1 MVMYYKG
8 CHIGYRP
15 FYNSVIC
22 MYKMAFVKLLL
33 GTRILLLL
41 LFFFFFNTPLVCF
54 RITYF
59 QFARDL
65 TIR

>member
-41 LFFFFFNTPLVCF
+41 LFFFFLILRWYVFVLRIFNSPE
-54 RITYF
+54 I
-59 QFARDL
+59 
-65 TIR
+65 

>member
-41 LFFFFFNTPLVCF
+41 LFFLFLILRWYVFVLRIFNSPE
-54 RITYF
+54 I
-59 QFARDL
+59 
-65 TIR
+65 

>member
-33 GTRILLLL
+33 GTRILLSL
-41 LFFFFFNTPLVCF
+41 LFFFFLILRWYVFVLRIFNSPE
-54 RITYF
+54 I
-59 QFARDL
+59 
-65 TIR
+65 